1 VRRHGGVWDEQTGGR
16 QAPRGNHGRILP
28 RKLSFNFGAGRVDS
42 TGEPAPPPLAV
53 KLARQFRSRM
63 IAPPLVVHPE
73 RELPSPVYEVPPA
86 SASEIFERFRH
97 NARVTRPANALTDR
111 KYFRL
116 WF

>member
-1 VRRHGGVWDEQTGGR
+1 MYSFFPN
-16 QAPRGNHGRILP
+16 AIL
-28 RKLSFNFGAGRVDS
+28 GAGFP
-42 TGEPAPPPLAV
+42 TEL
-53 KLARQFRSRM
+53 L